1 MSRPASL
8 PGLDPAWSRW
18 VDVPDGARR
27 RRWHVL
33 DNGPLLADRGE
44 AVVGT
49 VVCVHGNPTWSY
61 LWRRVLEQAPP
72 GWRVVAPDH
81 LGMGWSERTGEPR
94 GLARRIDD
102 LTAVVDALD
111 VDGPV
116 VLVAHD
122 WGGPIG
128 LGWALRH
135 RDRLSGVVLTNTA
148 VHQPSAD
155 PVPAAIRLARHPAL
169 LDLVCRRTPAFVRA
183 ATATCVPPL
192 PGAVRDAFAAPYDTP
207 DRRGAV
213 ADFVADIPLED
224 DHPSAAA
231 LTAVREGLADLAD
244 VPVLLVW
251 GPRDPV
257 FTERYLRDL
266 LARLPHAD
274 VHRYDGA
281 SHLVLEDRPE
291 GVGLVWDWVTGRPAR
306 DEAAGPAPSRD
317 GVPIEVRVDEPG
329 RLAIAELGS
338 GRRITVGE
346 LDQRVRHLAAALH
359 GRGVRPGHRVAVL
372 VPPGIDLT
380 TLVYA
385 LWRLGAVVVVADAGL
400 GLRRLAGALR
410 GAGPDHVVGIGRALA
425 LARAGRVPGARLR
438 FGPEDAERLVAEGSR
453 LAWTAPDVPAAADGA
468 VLFTSGATGPPKGV
482 VYTRDRLSAQ
492 LALLRDAFGLAPGD
506 RFVAAFA
513 PFALYGPALGLT
525 SAVPDMDVTAPHTLT
540 ARRLAEAAAA
550 VDATVVFAAPAALRN
565 VVATAR
571 DLDEAHRG
579 ALAGVRMVLSAGAP
593 VPVSL
598 LRAVKQ
604 LVPRATTQTPYGM
617 TEAMPVATLDPT
629 TLEATGEGVCVG
641 TPLPG
646 VEVRVEP
653 LDGATDLGEIVVR
666 GAHTKARYDRLWGTQ
681 RASEQPPGWHRT
693 GDVGTLDEAGR
704 LWVRGRL
711 AHVVH
716 TAAGPLAPY
725 PVEHRVEE
733 LDGVEAA
740 AVVGVGP
747 AGTQQVVVVVV
758 PEQRVGRRRAL
769 TTPLADPD
777 LAARVRAAAGVPVA
791 AVLVRDWLPVD
802 VRHASKVDRTQLAAW
817 AARRLH
823 GRTADT
829 PRVGRAPTTRSR

>member
-1 MSRPASL
+1 
-8 PGLDPAWSRW
+8 
-18 VDVPDGARR
+18 
-27 RRWHVL
+27 
-33 DNGPLLADRGE
+33 
-44 AVVGT
+44 
-49 VVCVHGNPTWSY
+49 
-61 LWRRVLEQAPP
+61 
-72 GWRVVAPDH
+72 
-81 LGMGWSERTGEPR
+81 
-94 GLARRIDD
+94 
-102 LTAVVDALD
+102 
-111 VDGPV
+111 
-116 VLVAHD
+116 
-122 WGGPIG
+122 
-128 LGWALRH
+128 
-135 RDRLSGVVLTNTA
+135 
-148 VHQPSAD
+148 
-155 PVPAAIRLARHPAL
+155 
-169 LDLVCRRTPAFVRA
+169 
-183 ATATCVPPL
+183 
-192 PGAVRDAFAAPYDTP
+192 
-207 DRRGAV
+207 
-213 ADFVADIPLED
+213 
-224 DHPSAAA
+224 
-231 LTAVREGLADLAD
+231 
-244 VPVLLVW
+244 
-251 GPRDPV
+251 
-257 FTERYLRDL
+257 
-266 LARLPHAD
+266 
-274 VHRYDGA
+274 
-281 SHLVLEDRPE
+281 
-291 GVGLVWDWVTGRPAR
+291 
-306 DEAAGPAPSRD
+306 
-317 GVPIEVRVDEPG
+317 
-329 RLAIAELGS
+329 
-338 GRRITVGE
+338 
-346 LDQRVRHLAAALH
+346 
-359 GRGVRPGHRVAVL
+359 
-372 VPPGIDLT
+372 
-380 TLVYA
+380 
-385 LWRLGAVVVVADAGL
+385 LGAVVVVADAGL

-716 TAAGPLAPY
+716 TAAGPLAP
-725 PVEHRVEE
+725 
-733 LDGVEAA
+733 
-740 AVVGVGP
+740 
-747 AGTQQVVVVVV
+747 
-758 PEQRVGRRRAL
+758 
-769 TTPLADPD
+769 
-777 LAARVRAAAGVPVA
+777 
-791 AVLVRDWLPVD
+791 
-802 VRHASKVDRTQLAAW
+802 
-817 AARRLH
+817 
-823 GRTADT
+823 
-829 PRVGRAPTTRSR
+829 